1 MGIVYAAA
9 PNADACSLIGKINQ
23 AILYPLIALLLAAA
37 LLMFL
42 WGVFQY
48 IVNAEGDDARDTGRK
63 HMIFGVIGLVIMV
76 SALAILRIATN
87 TFGIGIPLC

>member
-1 MGIVYAAA
+1 MNVLYAAA
-9 PNADACSLIGKINQ
+9 PNADACSLIGKVNQ

-48 IVNAEGDDARDTGRK
+48 IANAEGDAARDTGRK
-63 HMIFGVIGLVIMV
+63 HMIFGIIGFVIMV

-87 TFGIGIPLC
+87 TFGIDIPLC